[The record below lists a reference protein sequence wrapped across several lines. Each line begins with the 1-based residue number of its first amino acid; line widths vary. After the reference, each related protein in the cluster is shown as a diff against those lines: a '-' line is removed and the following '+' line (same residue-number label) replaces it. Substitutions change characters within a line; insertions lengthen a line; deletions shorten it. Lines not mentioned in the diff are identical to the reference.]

1 MSTLFNITCG
11 AHVFVFY
18 VCTLFYITCGAHV
31 FVFCERIRTNTFPL
45 RLSEVCH
52 ELNIMFSITIGVGW
66 LRINDRSRRLRTI
79 RKNCTF
85 ARDVLYE
92 APCTALGLCCE
103 CIRSDSLL
111 QCLHSRNEISV
122 GVVYELFYSTCGAQ
136 VFVFCERIRMITLHL
151 RLREVCHELNI
162 LFSIT
167 IGVGWLRL
175 IHRSRRL
182 RTNRM
187 LYICTRRP
195 LGSSMYS
202 ASVML

>member
-1 MSTLFNITCG
+1 VN
-11 AHVFVFY
+11 VY
-18 VCTLFYITCGAHV
+18 VVIAYYNA
-31 FVFCERIRTNTFPL
+31 RPYKL
-45 RLSEVCH
+45 R
-52 ELNIMFSITIGVGW
+52 
-66 LRINDRSRRLRTI
+66 
-79 RKNCTF
+79 
-85 ARDVLYE
+85 A
-92 APCTALGLCCE
+92 
-103 CIRSDSLL
+103 
-111 QCLHSRNEISV
+111 LHSRNEISV

-136 VFVFCERIRMITLHL
+136 VFVFCERIRMITFHL

-175 IHRSRRL
+175 NHRSRRL